1 MQNSALEKIELPV
14 LEEKLRHQTDDLKRL
29 LLIDQLAGQYAFTDI
44 KKAQT
49 LLREEWELL
58 QNCSYPDFLLNYHIN
73 CAFIENQLYNYQEA
87 KSHLEKVQE
96 LVEERGDVKQQ
107 AEVYIDYAGVCINL
121 QEMDQ
126 ATTLL
131 EKANRLLKNFP
142 DLRLQARAM
151 CREGFLN
158 LHYNDYPRAIE
169 MFLEA
174 EKIINRL
181 TPPLS
186 LKDSYFLTLIFSG
199 LGKVFERNDDREKS
213 VQSYLKVVEMDEKLG
228 MRTRLSWHYLN
239 VGNGYMALND
249 QKNAERFY
257 LKAIDTTDDISQ
269 EARASAYA
277 NLGYG
282 HFENRNYEKALELFD
297 RAEHLYK
304 EQSTEDYLNFSII
317 EAWRGRVF
325 ADMDDT
331 EKARIHFA
339 QALEYAQLSKD
350 YKQLSSVCKDIATL
364 YAELQ
369 DYKSAYEYQLL
380 HDKMS
385 GQYLEE
391 INKRKIFELEVKYEA
406 EKKRQEAELLRL
418 QASKLQLKALR
429 AQMNPHF
436 LYNAL
441 NAIQHYITSNDTTA
455 AAKYL
460 AKFAKLMRQ
469 SLEYSESE
477 IIPLEKEVEFLDDYL
492 HINERLRFENRLK
505 YQITVDDEI
514 EEDIL
519 GVPTMIVQP
528 YVENAIE
535 HGLRTRREGLI
546 KVDFSLFD
554 EDTILCVVED
564 NGIGR
569 TRAHQLRI
577 SDPKYQ
583 DHRSRGTSITEQRLD
598 LLHNSK
604 QKDLLVQTTDLYNP
618 ETGEAEGTRVEIKI
632 PILETQIK

>member
-1 MQNSALEKIELPV
+1 MQNSAIEKTELPV
-14 LEEKLRHQTDDLKRL
+14 LEEKLRHQTDALKRL
-29 LLIDQLAGQYAFTDI
+29 LLIDQLAGQYTFTDI

-49 LLREEWELL
+49 LLQEQWVVL

-73 CAFIENQLYNYQEA
+73 CAFIENQLYNYQTA
-87 KSHLEKVQE
+87 KTHLEKVQE

-269 EARASAYA
+269 EARASAHA

-282 HFENRNYEKALELFD
+282 HFENRNYDKALELFD
-297 RAEHLYK
+297 RAELLYK

-325 ADMDDT
+325 ADMEET

-339 QALEYAQLSKD
+339 QALEYAQLSED

-385 GQYLEE
+385 GRYLEE

-535 HGLRTRREGLI
+535 HGLRTRKEGLI

-569 TRAHQLRI
+569 TKAHQLRI

-583 DHRSRGTSITEQRLD
+583 DHRSRGTTITEQRLD

-604 QKDLLVQTTDLYNP
+604 QKDLLVQTTDLYDP
-618 ETGEAEGTRVEIKI
+618 ETGEARGTRVEIKI

>member
-1 MQNSALEKIELPV
+1 MQNSAIAKNELPV
-14 LEEKLRHQTDDLKRL
+14 LEEKLQHQTDAVKRL
-29 LLIDQLAGQYAFTDI
+29 LLIDQLAGQYTFTDI

-49 LLREEWELL
+49 LLQEQWIIL
-58 QNCSYPDFLLNYHIN
+58 QNCFYPDFLLNYHIN
-73 CAFIENQLYNYQEA
+73 CAFIENQLYNYQAA
-87 KSHLEKVQE
+87 KTHLEKVQE

-131 EKANRLLKNFP
+131 EKANKLLKNFP

-169 MFLEA
+169 LFLEA
-174 EKIINRL
+174 EKIINHL

-199 LGKVFERNDDREKS
+199 LGKVYERNDDREKS

-325 ADMDDT
+325 ADMEDT
-331 EKARIHFA
+331 EKARLHFA
-339 QALEYAQLSKD
+339 QALEYAQLSED

-369 DYKSAYEYQLL
+369 DFKSAYEYQLL
-380 HDKMS
+380 HDKMA
-385 GQYLEE
+385 GRYLEE
-391 INKRKIFELEVKYEA
+391 INRRKVVELEVKYEA

-469 SLEYSESE
+469 SLEYSELE

-505 YQITVDDEI
+505 YRITVDDEI

-535 HGLRTRREGLI
+535 HGLRTRKEGLI

-554 EDTILCVVED
+554 DDTILCVVED

-569 TRAHQLRI
+569 TKAHQLRI

-583 DHRSRGTSITEQRLD
+583 NHRSRGTTITEQRLE

-604 QKDLLVQTTDLYNP
+604 QKDLLVKTTDLYDSK
-618 ETGEAEGTRVEIKI
+618 TGEAIGTRVEIKI
-632 PILETQIK
+632 PIVETQIK